1 MIRIYVSFVYYVL
14 FLYMRYIGKAKGI
27 APNNYT
33 EKTDVSKH

>member
-1 MIRIYVSFVYYVL
+1 MLVSFIMFY
-14 FLYMRYIGKAKGI
+14 FYMGYIGKSKGI